1 MSGKSIQ
8 RAAQPPVKTLAVL
21 IVLAMVSAFC
31 VIYAK
36 HQSRKLFVELQAL
49 HKSRDDMDIE
59 WGQLQ
64 LEQSTLATHSSVE
77 GTASAK
83 LGMVIPGASQVVILQ
98 P

>member
-1 MSGKSIQ
+1 MSANPTQGD
-8 RAAQPPVKTLAVL
+8 PPPQVRVLIAL
-21 IVLAMVSAFC
+21 IVLVMISAFG

-49 HKSRDDMDIE
+49 NKTLDDMDIE

-64 LEQSTLATHSSVE
+64 LEQSTLATQSRIE
-77 GTASAK
+77 GTATAK
-83 LGMVIPGASQVVILQ
+83 LGMVIPDMNQVVILQ

>member
-1 MSGKSIQ
+1 MSLRISGQ
-8 RAAQPPVKTLAVL
+8 GARVPVKTITILTALV
-21 IVLAMVSAFC
+21 VVSAFG

-49 HKSRDDMDIE
+49 HKAQDDMDIE

-64 LEQSTLATHSSVE
+64 LEQSTLTTHGRVE
-77 GTASAK
+77 GAAGAK
-83 LGMVIPGASQVVILQ
+83 LGMVIPDASQVVILQ